1 MSKSCK
7 ILLVEDNLLVS
18 TAVQDMLTDKG
29 YDVQAAATG
38 KDAENFL
45 KNNACSLVLLDM
57 MLPDTNGQ
65 KLLEKWQKKY
75 PELTVIIM
83 TAHGD
88 IPTAVECL
96 RAGAFDFLTKPVE
109 EPLLV
114 KTIDHALNH
123 SNMVKKVDV
132 LSKISS
138 GECNYS
144 QLTDVIA
151 TSASMMKAYDM
162 LKMVAQS
169 DYSCVLITG
178 ESGTGKGLLAKNLH
192 KIGKRKDKP
201 FIEINCSALPE
212 NLIESELFGHKKGA
226 FTDAKEDKIGL
237 FEMADTGTLFLDEIG
252 DMDIKLQAKLLKV
265 MEEQTFRRIGGT
277 NDIKVDVTIIA
288 ATNQNLEKHV
298 QENQF
303 RSDLYYRL
311 NVIPVKLPPLR
322 ERPEDIK
329 PLADHFIK
337 FFSRKFGKKITG
349 VSNEVFNAL
358 KTYDWPGNVREF
370 RNVIERS
377 CILSTGEEINNPA
390 VLFPGGMAQ
399 LSSASL
405 NQPTIDENG
414 ELALPAMPLAEAE
427 KLVIKAAMKEADG
440 NKNKAAGILGLHRTT
455 LYKKLE
461 EYQIS

>member
-1 MSKSCK
+1 MGNSST

-18 TAVQDMLTDKG
+18 TAVQDMLGDKG
-29 YDVQAAATG
+29 YSVHAVENG
-38 KDAENFL
+38 KDAEKFL
-45 KNNACSLVLLDM
+45 KNNSCSMVLLDM
-57 MLPDTNGQ
+57 MLPDTSGQ
-65 KLLEKWQKKY
+65 KLLEKWRKTY
-75 PELTVIIM
+75 PELVVVIM

-109 EPLLV
+109 EAVLI
-114 KTIDHALNH
+114 KTIDHGLNH

-132 LSKISS
+132 LSKLSS

-144 QLTDVIA
+144 QLTEVVA
-151 TSASMMKAYDM
+151 TSSAMTQAYDM
-162 LKMVAQS
+162 LKVVAQS

-178 ESGTGKGLLAKNLH
+178 ESGTGKGLLARRLH
-192 KIGKRKDKP
+192 KIGKRGDKP
-201 FIEINCSALPE
+201 FVEINCSALPE

-237 FEMADTGTLFLDEIG
+237 FEMADGGTLFLDEIG
-252 DMDIKLQAKLLKV
+252 DMDVKLQAKLLKV

-277 NDIKVDVTIIA
+277 EDIKVDVTIIA
-288 ATNQNLEKHV
+288 ATNQDLEKHV
-298 QENQF
+298 QDNQF

-337 FFSRKFGKKITG
+337 FFARKFGKNIKG
-349 VSNEVFNAL
+349 VSDEVFKVL
-358 KTYDWPGNVREF
+358 CDYDWPGNVREF

-377 CILSTGEEINNPA
+377 CILSNGEVIDNPA
-390 VLFPGGMAQ
+390 ILFPGAPAA
-399 LSSASL
+399 LSAPRVNIGADGGIS
-405 NQPTIDENG
+405 I
-414 ELALPAMPLAEAE
+414 PAMPLADAE
-427 KLVIKAAMKEADG
+427 KIVIQAAMTDAGG
-440 NKNKAAGILGLHRTT
+440 NKNKAASILGLHRTT